1 MTAAA
6 MCNQG
11 GIARRLETKQGGS
24 STGNGEDELPSTM
37 ARIGIQGL
45 GFSSIPLGICKL
57 T

>member
-45 GFSSIPLGICKL
+45 GFSSIPLGICKQ